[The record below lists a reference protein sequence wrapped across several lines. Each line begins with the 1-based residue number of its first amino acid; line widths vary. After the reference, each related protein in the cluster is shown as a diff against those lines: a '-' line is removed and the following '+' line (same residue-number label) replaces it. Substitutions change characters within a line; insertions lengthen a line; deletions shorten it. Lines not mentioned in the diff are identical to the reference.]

1 MAPPQTP
8 NCSLLIIYLPQKNER
23 LSWPGWLTY
32 SRQFTHI
39 SGHPSA
45 VGRAQDRESKPAKD
59 RRSTT
64 VPRNQPININTTMT
78 TTTVERRPKTMTG
91 NLFHVCCQHLPANA

>member
-1 MAPPQTP
+1 MAPPWLRHRRS
-8 NCSLLIIYLPQKNER
+8 NSSLLLIYRPRRDER

-32 SRQFTHI
+32 SGQYTPI

-45 VGRAQDRESKPAKD
+45 TGGAQDRESSTAKD

-64 VPRNQPININTTMT
+64 VPRHQSTRKTRRQLT
-78 TTTVERRPKTMTG
+78 KTVGDHGGRGDKAAPHC
-91 NLFHVCCQHLPANA
+91 LDI